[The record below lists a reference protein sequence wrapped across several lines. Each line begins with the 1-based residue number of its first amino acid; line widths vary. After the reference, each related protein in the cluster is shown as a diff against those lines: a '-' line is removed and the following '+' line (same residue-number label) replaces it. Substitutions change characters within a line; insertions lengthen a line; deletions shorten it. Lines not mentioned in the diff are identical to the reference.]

1 MTGLQKIAYK
11 LIIMLFY
18 YEILDLVFLFLFS

>member
-18 YEILDLVFLFLFS
+18 YEILDLVFFIFV